1 MKDGHSTRRSPAET
15 ESRFEQLKAET
26 AKDFKRR
33 PPPQEV
39 PLGRTDRPR
48 ERQRKT
54 PLPSWRSAARW
65 LAILIVVVVGPFL
78 VLVRT
83 SVLGYRTLEW
93 GTWPS
98 VALGI
103 CATVLAV
110 GLVAARTL
118 KKLTGKARVRVAV
131 TRVALPIV
139 VAYALYG
146 LIYLSASNAKTER
159 IREYYR
165 ELHPIFRLTLATA
178 TLGDPDLVVTD
189 LGRTPADYLAMG
201 LPTREVSLHYQQ
213 PDGYVH
219 AADLRTIGRPVW
231 RTALLMLYFRTMGFK
246 TLRHVGTADHLHV
259 SLPLP

>member
-1 MKDGHSTRRSPAET
+1 MKDGPSTRRSPAET
-15 ESRFEQLKAET
+15 ESRLEQLKAET
-26 AKDFKRR
+26 AKDFGRR
-33 PPPQEV
+33 PAPGDV
-39 PLGRTDRPR
+39 PLGRTDRRRPR
-48 ERQRKT
+48 KRRS
-54 PLPSWRSAARW
+54 PRLSWRGATRW
-65 LAILIVVVVGPFL
+65 LVLLILVVVGPFL

-83 SVLGYRTLEW
+83 AVFGYRSLEW

-98 VALGI
+98 VALGVT
-103 CATVLAV
+103 ATVLAV
-110 GLVAARTL
+110 GLVAARAL
-118 KKLTGKARVRVAV
+118 KKLTGKARVRVAI

-159 IREYYR
+159 IRDYYR

-201 LPTREVSLHYQQ
+201 LPTREISLHYQQ

-231 RTALLMLYFRTMGFK
+231 RTALLMLYFETMGFR